1 MRRALISLLAA
12 ALLSSAAAAQTVS
25 NRPTYWAGVY
35 NLAAA
40 ATPTDVVC
48 LENPTGAVVRLLGV
62 SIYGVGGAA
71 GTINLSLVRRTTLN
85 TGGTSTTPTIALSE
99 SVHSRP
105 PTAVFRA
112 YTANPTALGTA
123 GGTFRQLRWDVT
135 TNGSN
140 ADPTGSALL
149 NFAQAAPLGLPPT
162 LRSVGSA
169 FCVNLNSTAVAATV
183 TIDMA
188 WTEE

>member
-1 MRRALISLLAA
+1 MRRTLISLLAA
-12 ALLSSAAAAQTVS
+12 AFLSSAAAAQTVS
-25 NRPTYWAGVY
+25 NRPTYWSGVY

-40 ATPTDVVC
+40 ATPTDIAC
-48 LENPTGAVVRLLGV
+48 LENPTGATVRLLGV
-62 SIYGVGGAA
+62 SLYGVAAAA
-71 GTINLSLVRRTTLN
+71 GTINVSLVRRTTLN
-85 TGGTSTTPTIALSE
+85 TGGTSTTPVIALSE
-99 SVHSRP
+99 VVHSRP
-105 PTAVFRA
+105 PVAVFRA
-112 YTANPTALGTA
+112 YTANPTALGTQ

-162 LRSVGSA
+162 LRAINSA